1 MESGKLNAGY
11 PFASVIVIVYNMEK
25 TIKKCLDSLVGL
37 DYPKNC
43 YEIIVVDGSST
54 DGTQKIVREYMG
66 KYKVRMLVEKRKVR
80 GYARNLGTK
89 QARGEIIAYIDA
101 DCSAGR
107 RWLITH
113 VNDHVNNAHVG
124 AVGGAIQHS
133 SYDDSDVGID
143 FSRPLIAMEAGE
155 YLPSAP
161 KRYVSQIPTC
171 NASFKKQIF
180 NEVGFFEDGLHVT
193 EDTELCYRTLK
204 NGYKILFDP
213 EARVIHH
220 DDYRFKEY
228 IKARSLPSGVGMRL
242 FMDKYFDG
250 GKIHYRLQLV
260 NKSVSYRLPMS
271 SLLIFILFP
280 GIVGMRVIRNFHKMR
295 YVTPKR
301 RLINFVPYVL
311 LASISWVSGYLV
323 ESIKRV
329 NIIQG

>member
-1 MESGKLNAGY
+1 MEASKLSPKY
-11 PFASVIVIVYNMEK
+11 PFASIVVIVYNMEK
-25 TIKKCLDSLVGL
+25 TIKECLDSLVGL
-37 DYPKNC
+37 NYPKDC
-43 YEIIVVDGSST
+43 YEIIVVDGGST
-54 DGTQKIVREYMG
+54 DGTQRIVREYRD
-66 KYKVRMLVEKRKVR
+66 KHNVRMFIEKRKIR

-89 QARGEIIAYIDA
+89 HAKGEIIAYIDA

-107 RWLITH
+107 KWLITH
-113 VNDHVNNAHVG
+113 VNDHISNAHVG
-124 AVGGAIQHS
+124 AVGGAIKHS
-133 SYDDSDVGID
+133 SYDASDTAID

-161 KRYVSQIPTC
+161 KRYISQIPTC

-180 NEVGFFEDGLHVT
+180 TEVGFFEDGLHVT

-213 EARVIHH
+213 EAKVIHH

-228 IKARSLPSGVGMRL
+228 IKARNLPIGVGMRL
-242 FMDKYFDG
+242 FMDKYFSG
-250 GKIHYRLQLV
+250 GRIHYRLQRV
-260 NKSVSYRLPMS
+260 HRSISYRLPMS

-280 GIVGMRVIRNFHKMR
+280 GIVWMRIIRNFHKMR
-295 YVTPKR
+295 YITPKM

-323 ESIKRV
+323 ESVKRV
-329 NIIQG
+329 NIIRG